1 MKKFV
6 CKVCGYI
13 YEGEAAP
20 AECPVCHA
28 KSNMFEEVK
37 GELKLAAE
45 HEYGVYGKTVK
56 NNPDISDAD
65 KAYIFEQLKANFNGE
80 CSEVGMYLC
89 MARIA
94 HREGY
99 PEIGLY
105 WEKAAYEEAE
115 HAAKF
120 AEMLGEDL
128 EPNMKATTKDN
139 LKWRV
144 DCEFGAT
151 AGKFELASCAKKNG
165 LDIKVI
171 EFQDYVS
178 PNEALSHGDL
188 DANIF
193 QTLSYFELLNKQR
206 NYGLAAVGK
215 TITAPLT
222 FYSKKW
228 KSFSEIPTGARI
240 AIPNDPSTEGRALYV
255 LQEAGI
261 IKLKPSA
268 GRTGTPLDII
278 SNPKKLKIVE
288 LDPAQTPRAIDDLD
302 AAAVNGNYAYISG
315 LSKTRKGILV
325 EKPTA
330 NYINYIV
337 VREKDKN
344 ADWVKTLVKAYQD
357 PSVRAYIN
365 KSYKGNVIA
374 NF

>member
-1 MKKFV
+1 MLSR
-6 CKVCGYI
+6 
-13 YEGEAAP
+13 
-20 AECPVCHA
+20 CPPTRRP
-28 KSNMFEEVK
+28 K
-37 GELKLAAE
+37 
-45 HEYGVYGKTVK
+45 
-56 NNPDISDAD
+56 P
-65 KAYIFEQLKANFNGE
+65 
-80 CSEVGMYLC
+80 
-89 MARIA
+89 
-94 HREGY
+94 
-99 PEIGLY
+99 
-105 WEKAAYEEAE
+105 
-115 HAAKF
+115 
-120 AEMLGEDL
+120 
-128 EPNMKATTKDN
+128 
-139 LKWRV
+139 
-144 DCEFGAT
+144 T
-151 AGKFELASCAKKNG
+151 AGLHAEILRQALPIAKKNG

-344 ADWVKTLVKAYQD
+344 ADWVKTLVKSYQD

>member
-1 MKKFV
+1 MLRRSLLISAFAASLAFA
-6 CKVCGYI
+6 I
-13 YEGEAAP
+13 PAQAAP
-20 AECPVCHA
+20 
-28 KSNMFEEVK
+28 VK
-37 GELKLAAE
+37 TLKI
-45 HEYGVYGKTVK
+45 GV
-56 NNPDISDAD
+56 
-65 KAYIFEQLKANFNGE
+65 
-80 CSEVGMYLC
+80 
-89 MARIA
+89 
-94 HREGY
+94 
-99 PEIGLY
+99 
-105 WEKAAYEEAE
+105 
-115 HAAKF
+115 
-120 AEMLGEDL
+120 
-128 EPNMKATTKDN
+128 
-139 LKWRV
+139 
-144 DCEFGAT
+144 T
-151 AGKFELASCAKKNG
+151 AGTHAEILRAALPIAKKNG

-325 EKPTA
+325 EKPGPE
-330 NYINYIV
+330 YVNYIV

-344 ADWVKTLVKAYQD
+344 ADWVKTLVKSYQD

>member
-1 MKKFV
+1 MLRRTLLISALASTLALAV
-6 CKVCGYI
+6 
-13 YEGEAAP
+13 P
-20 AECPVCHA
+20 A
-28 KSNMFEEVK
+28 
-37 GELKLAAE
+37 
-45 HEYGVYGKTVK
+45 
-56 NNPDISDAD
+56 
-65 KAYIFEQLKANFNGE
+65 
-80 CSEVGMYLC
+80 
-89 MARIA
+89 
-94 HREGY
+94 
-99 PEIGLY
+99 
-105 WEKAAYEEAE
+105 
-115 HAAKF
+115 HAA
-120 AEMLGEDL
+120 
-128 EPNMKATTKDN
+128 TKT
-139 LKWRV
+139 LKV
-144 DCEFGAT
+144 GVT
-151 AGKFELASCAKKNG
+151 AGLHAEILRQALPIAKKNG

-178 PNEALSHGDL
+178 PNDALSHGDL

-344 ADWVKTLVKAYQD
+344 ADWVKTLVKSYQD
-357 PSVRAYIN
+357 PSARAYIN

>member
-1 MKKFV
+1 MKRRALLQTSILLPLTLIASNPAFASAKRLRIGV
-6 CKVCGYI
+6 TSGPHVDI
-13 YEGEAAP
+13 LRAAL
-20 AECPVCHA
+20 PV
-28 KSNMFEEVK
+28 
-37 GELKLAAE
+37 
-45 HEYGVYGKTVK
+45 
-56 NNPDISDAD
+56 
-65 KAYIFEQLKANFNGE
+65 
-80 CSEVGMYLC
+80 
-89 MARIA
+89 
-94 HREGY
+94 
-99 PEIGLY
+99 
-105 WEKAAYEEAE
+105 
-115 HAAKF
+115 
-120 AEMLGEDL
+120 
-128 EPNMKATTKDN
+128 
-139 LKWRV
+139 
-144 DCEFGAT
+144 
-151 AGKFELASCAKKNG
+151 AKKNG
-165 LDIKVI
+165 LDIKIV

-178 PNEALSHGDL
+178 PNEALAAGDL

-193 QTLSYFELLNKQR
+193 QTESYLGLMNKQR
-206 NYGLAAVGK
+206 RYGLVPVGR
-215 TITAPLT
+215 TITLPLA
-222 FYSKKW
+222 FYSNRY
-228 KSFSEIPTGARI
+228 KSFNQVPQGARVG
-240 AIPNDPSTEGRALYV
+240 IPNDPSTEGRALYV

-268 GRTGTPLDII
+268 GRTGTPLDVI

-344 ADWVKTLVKAYQD
+344 ADWVKTLVKSYQD